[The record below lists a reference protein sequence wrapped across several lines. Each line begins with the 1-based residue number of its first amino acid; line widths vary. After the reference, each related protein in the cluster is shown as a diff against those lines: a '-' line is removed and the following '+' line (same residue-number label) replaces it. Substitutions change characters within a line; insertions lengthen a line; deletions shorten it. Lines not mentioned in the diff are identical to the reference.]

1 MDPPPPRRPH
11 LDTTQ
16 LQPLASSAATAS
28 PIDSLDDDDDHDDHD
43 SLLDSPESHFD
54 DPALDLDH
62 SGHDHAAS
70 PHLERE
76 RRRRMRRMYGGGR
89 HRHRGL
95 HAPGAGWDA
104 ESVAAED
111 DEGEGEG
118 AVRAG
123 QGAGVGEVAGMI
135 LAASLSPFP
144 LLLPLACSQLGPGLF
159 VPLLLFASALAWLGG
174 VVIGVEGR
182 YVGARSFP
190 GLASGVFPHR
200 FKLHKVGEVLAA
212 AFVLGGSIVRTAL
225 GVVATAEI
233 VVDVVV
239 PEHRRRDWERG
250 IAVGVVCLTWLLVPL
265 LLRPLLSLL
274 GLSSRPS
281 STSSYA
287 RLSSTSSPDLA
298 LSPVSPAFSLGPSAS
313 SSGAPPRARWTAL
326 LRLPSWSVA
335 LLTWPVALLV
345 FGIRMRQLNRN
356 AAFHSTST
364 SAVPPSFVSSGA
376 GGGLAVDFPLLDPAD
391 EHGISLWPAILVVFA
406 APLGASHEAFYHLA
420 SLARPS
426 STASR
431 GGEAQARAGAF
442 SLVAAAGAGDDDGD
456 AGLAGAGPGAGAGG
470 RGAEREGKR
479 NGYPLA
485 LLVGHGGA
493 FLISLGW
500 ALVGSLSLPS
510 SPLRPWPSTLPST
523 DAALVPPA
531 PNFLTDGRLPRADAT
546 LGAVRLLVLAALVA
560 QVEGH
565 AAIGIGRVRRAV
577 RGLGGEG
584 VKARAARRTAARVVV
599 WAAVAGL
606 AAVLV
611 AVPAVAR
618 GGGGK
623 KGPGWAGEGKHPRG
637 HGEGMLRVAEWCGV
651 FLGGIG
657 GCLVPAVAYL
667 VLFHLRRPRSI
678 LLPPS
683 TSPSASTDTSVST
696 TDALLARKE
705 RQMQRRLSG
714 RRVWTDAG
722 VFGLLGPVGVLLVA
736 RGAVV
741 LIGGREQL

>member
-1 MDPPPPRRPH
+1 
-11 LDTTQ
+11 
-16 LQPLASSAATAS
+16 
-28 PIDSLDDDDDHDDHD
+28 
-43 SLLDSPESHFD
+43 
-54 DPALDLDH
+54 
-62 SGHDHAAS
+62 
-70 PHLERE
+70 
-76 RRRRMRRMYGGGR
+76 
-89 HRHRGL
+89 
-95 HAPGAGWDA
+95 
-104 ESVAAED
+104 
-111 DEGEGEG
+111 
-118 AVRAG
+118 
-123 QGAGVGEVAGMI
+123 
-135 LAASLSPFP
+135 
-144 LLLPLACSQLGPGLF
+144 
-159 VPLLLFASALAWLGG
+159 
-174 VVIGVEGR
+174 
-182 YVGARSFP
+182 
-190 GLASGVFPHR
+190 
-200 FKLHKVGEVLAA
+200 
-212 AFVLGGSIVRTAL
+212 
-225 GVVATAEI
+225 
-233 VVDVVV
+233 V
-239 PEHRRRDWERG
+239 PERRRRDWERG
-250 IAVGVVCLTWLLVPL
+250 IAVGVVCLTWVRRSRRSLLSGQRPFRCCNRLILAPFVAQLLVPL

-298 LSPVSPAFSLGPSAS
+298 LSPGSPAFSLGPGAS
-313 SSGAPPRARWTAL
+313 SGAAPPRARWTAL

-345 FGIRMRQLNRN
+345 FGIRMKQLNRN
-356 AAFHSTST
+356 AAFHATSGAA
-364 SAVPPSFVSSGA
+364 SAPSFVTSA
-376 GGGLAVDFPLLDPAD
+376 GGLAVDFPLLDPAD
-391 EHGISLWPAILVVFA
+391 EQGISLWPAILVVFA

-431 GGEAQARAGAF
+431 GGEAQARGGAF

-456 AGLAGAGPGAGAGG
+456 AGVAGAGASAGAGG

-493 FLISLGW
+493 FLVSLGW

-510 SPLRPWPSTLPST
+510 SPLRPAPSTSPSS
-523 DAALVPPA
+523 DLSALVPPA
-531 PNFLTDGRLPRADAT
+531 PNLLTDGRLPRADAA

-560 QVEGH
+560 QLEAH
-565 AAIGIGRVRRAV
+565 ATVGIGRVRRAL

-584 VKARAARRTAARVVV
+584 GKARAARRTAARVVV

-657 GCLVPAVAYL
+657 GCLVPGASLLPLSSSCLCRSRRTLTRFPRPQPSPTSSCSTCAARARSSSR
-667 VLFHLRRPRSI
+667 RRPLPRPRATPRPRRPTPSSRARSVRCSGACRAGACGPTRAC
-678 LLPPS
+678 LGC
-683 TSPSASTDTSVST
+683 
-696 TDALLARKE
+696 
-705 RQMQRRLSG
+705 SG
-714 RRVWTDAG
+714 RWACSWLRGERSCSSAG
-722 VFGLLGPVGVLLVA
+722 EFEL
-736 RGAVV
+736 
-741 LIGGREQL
+741 

>member
-1 MDPPPPRRPH
+1 M
-11 LDTTQ
+11 LE
-16 LQPLASSAATAS
+16 PLAASTATAS
-28 PIDSLDDDDDHDDHD
+28 PSGSLDNDADDDDRD

-62 SGHDHAAS
+62 SGHAHRGHAS
-70 PHLERE
+70 PAYDRE
-76 RRRRMRRMYGGGR
+76 QRRRMRRMYGGGR

-123 QGAGVGEVAGMI
+123 EGGRVGEVAGMI
-135 LAASLSPFP
+135 TAAALSPFP
-144 LLLPLACSQLGPGLF
+144 LLLPLACSQLGPALF
-159 VPLLLFASALAWLGG
+159 VPLLFLASALAWLGG

-239 PEHRRRDWERG
+239 PERRRRDWERG
-250 IAVGVVCLTWLLVPL
+250 VAVGVVCLTWLLVPL

-274 GLSSRPS
+274 GLSNRSA

-298 LSPVSPAFSLGPSAS
+298 LSPGSPAFSLGPGAS

-335 LLTWPVALLV
+335 LLTWPVALVV
-345 FGIRMRQLNRN
+345 FGVRMKQLNRN
-356 AAFHSTST
+356 AAFHSTS
-364 SAVPPSFVSSGA
+364 SSPSPPSFVSSA

-391 EHGISLWPAILVVFA
+391 DQGISLWPAILVVFA

-431 GGEAQARAGAF
+431 GGESHARAGAF
-442 SLVAAAGAGDDDGD
+442 SLVAAAGAGDEDGD
-456 AGLAGAGPGAGAGG
+456 AGAAGASAGAGAGG
-470 RGAEREGKR
+470 RGGEREGKR

-493 FLISLGW
+493 FLVSLGW
-500 ALVGSLSLPS
+500 ALVGSMSLPS
-510 SPLRPWPSTLPST
+510 SPLRPAPATSPSSDLS
-523 DAALVPPA
+523 ALVPPA
-531 PNFLTDGRLPRADAT
+531 PNLLTDGRLPRADAA

-560 QVEGH
+560 QLEAH
-565 AAIGIGRVRRAV
+565 AAVGVGRVRRAV

-584 VKARAARRTAARVVV
+584 GKARAARRTAARVVV

-651 FLGGIG
+651 FLGGVG
-657 GCLVPAVAYL
+657 GCLVPAIAYL

-683 TSPSASTDTSVST
+683 TSPSASTDTSAST

-741 LIGGREQL
+741 LVGG